1 MSNVIISFDDVSFA
15 YDTNKPILDEASFS
29 VRENTKFTIM
39 GQNGAGKSTIFKLIT
54 KDIKPDNGQ
63 ANTSLGASIA
73 IATQVMKVENLDK
86 TVEEFFTQI
95 FDPGSRSAGAAH
107 YGASKKIYDLPKRI
121 AEVLE
126 IVHLKAPTNNPD
138 VKSRGS
144 DLMRRRKIKQFS
156 GGQQARLLLAYALIQ
171 KPDIL
176 LLDEPTNNLDTQG
189 IEHLTQF
196 LMAYPKTCLVIS
208 HDANFLNSFTDGVLY
223 LDSFTHKIEQYVGDY
238 YNVLGE
244 IEARIERERA
254 KNAQLRKSI
263 QDRKDKIN
271 FFANKGGKMRKLA
284 SKLRDQVEDA
294 EENMVDERREDKT
307 ITDFTIP
314 AQTEIIG
321 PMVEIKSVG
330 VMKERARHT
339 PGEGRMSLEPMKK
352 KINPPITVRKNQKLL
367 IKGPNGIGKSTLLQ
381 RLTEKTEK
389 GAIIAPDVRV
399 GYYRQDFSGLDF
411 EKTAY
416 QALEE
421 MMDNPFNQEIYA
433 TAAIFLLSAEIL
445 KNKVGAL
452 SEGQKGL
459 LCYAMFVLQKP
470 GLLIMDEPTNHI
482 NFRHLPIIAKALD
495 EFEGA
500 IILVSHAPEFVGQI
514 GITQT
519 LDLETL

>member
-1 MSNVIISFDDVSFA
+1 MSQENVIISFDDVSFA
-15 YDTNKPILDEASFS
+15 YNPNKPILEEASFS
-29 VRENTKFTIM
+29 VRKNSKITIM

-54 KDIKPDNGQ
+54 KDIHPENGRV
-63 ANTSLGASIA
+63 NISLGASIA
-73 IATQVMKVENLDK
+73 IATQVMKPENLEK
-86 TVEEFFTQI
+86 TTEEFFAQL
-95 FDPGSRSAGAAH
+95 FD
-107 YGASKKIYDLPKRI
+107 KKMYDLPKRI
-121 AEVLE
+121 AEVLD
-126 IVHLKAPTNNPD
+126 IVHLTAPLD
-138 VKSRGS
+138 K
-144 DLMRRRKIKQFS
+144 KIKQFS

-176 LLDEPTNNLDTQG
+176 LLDEPTNNLDTAG
-189 IEHLTQF
+189 IDHLTQF
-196 LMAYPKTCLVIS
+196 LMTYPKTCLVIS
-208 HDANFLNSFTDGVLY
+208 HDANFLNAFTDGVLY
-223 LDSFTHKIEQYVGDY
+223 LDSFTQKIEQYVGDY

-244 IEARIERERA
+244 IEDRIERERA

-284 SKLRDQVEDA
+284 SKLRDQVDDA
-294 EENMVDERREDKT
+294 EENMVDERQEDKT
-307 ITDFTIP
+307 INEFTIP
-314 AQTEIIG
+314 SQPEIIG
-321 PMVEIKSVG
+321 PIVEIRSMG
-330 VMKERARHT
+330 VMINNEPVRKTIT
-339 PGEGRMSLEPMKK
+339 PA
-352 KINPPITVRKNQKLL
+352 ITVRKKQRLL
-367 IKGPNGIGKSTLLQ
+367 LKGPNGIGKSTLLQ
-381 RLTEKTEK
+381 ALASGTEE
-389 GAIIAPDVRV
+389 GATIAPDVRV

-421 MMDNPFNQEIYA
+421 MMDDPWNQEIYA
-433 TAAIFLLSAEIL
+433 TGAQFLLSSQVL

-459 LCYAMFVLQKP
+459 LCYARFVLQKP

-500 IILVSHAPEFVGQI
+500 IILVSHVPEFVDQI
-514 GITQT
+514 KINQV

>member
-1 MSNVIISFDDVSFA
+1 MTNHGNVIISFDEVSFS
-15 YDTNKPILDEASFS
+15 YDSKKPILDEASFS
-29 VRENTKFTIM
+29 VRENSKFTIM

-54 KDIKPDNGQ
+54 QNIKPDSGQ
-63 ANTSLGASIA
+63 VNISLGSSIA
-73 IATQVMKVENLDK
+73 IATQVMKPENLEK
-86 TVEEFFTQI
+86 TVEEFFAQT
-95 FDPGSRSAGAAH
+95 F
-107 YGASKKIYDLPKRI
+107 SKQIYDLPKRI
-121 AEVLE
+121 AEVLD
-126 IVHLKAPTNNPD
+126 IVHLKAPLD
-138 VKSRGS
+138 K
-144 DLMRRRKIKQFS
+144 KIKQFS

-189 IEHLTQF
+189 IEHLTAF
-196 LMAYPKTCLVIS
+196 LMSYPKTCLVIS

-223 LDSFTHKIEQYVGDY
+223 LDSYTHKIEQYIGDY

-244 IEARIERERA
+244 IEARIEREKM

-263 QDRKDKIN
+263 QDRKDKVN

-284 SKLRDQVEDA
+284 SKLRDQIEDA
-294 EENMVDERREDKT
+294 EENMVDERQEDKT
-307 ITDFTIP
+307 INEFNIP
-314 AQTEIIG
+314 SQPEIIG

-330 VMKERARHT
+330 VMIDH
-339 PGEGRMSLEPMKK
+339 EPVQKN
-352 KINPPITVRKNQKLL
+352 IDPPITVRKKQRLL

-381 RLTEKTEK
+381 ALADGTET
-389 GAIIAPDVRV
+389 GATISPDVRV

-416 QALEE
+416 EALEE
-421 MMDNPFNQEIYA
+421 MMPNPFNQEIYA
-433 TAAIFLLSAEIL
+433 TGAQFLLSSEIL
-445 KNKVGAL
+445 KNKVGSL

-459 LCYAMFVLQKP
+459 LCYARFVLQKP

-500 IILVSHAPEFVGQI
+500 IILVSHVPEFVEQI

-519 LDLETL
+519 LNLETI

>member
-1 MSNVIISFDDVSFA
+1 MTNHGNVIVSFDEVSFA
-15 YDTNKPILDEASFS
+15 YDPNKPILDEASFS
-29 VRENTKFTIM
+29 VRENAKITIM

-54 KDIKPDNGQ
+54 KELKPDSGQ
-63 ANTSLGASIA
+63 ANVSLGATIA
-73 IATQVMKVENLDK
+73 IATQVMKQENLEK
-86 TVEEFFTQI
+86 TTEEFFGQVFAPT
-95 FDPGSRSAGAAH
+95 PPNPLSGRG
-107 YGASKKIYDLPKRI
+107 GRKIYDLPKRI

-126 IVHLKAPTNNPD
+126 IVHLRAPLD
-138 VKSRGS
+138 K
-144 DLMRRRKIKQFS
+144 KIKQFS
-156 GGQQARLLLAYALIQ
+156 GGQQARLLLAFALIQ

-196 LMAYPKTCLVIS
+196 LIEYPKTCLVIS
-208 HDANFLNSFTDGVLY
+208 HDANFLNAFTHGVLY
-223 LDSFTHKIEQYVGDY
+223 LDSYTQKIEQYLGDY
-238 YNVLGE
+238 YSVLGE
-244 IEARIERERA
+244 IEARIERDRM
-254 KNAQLRKSI
+254 KNAQLHKSI

-271 FFANKGGKMRKLA
+271 FFSHKGGKMRALA
-284 SKLRDQVEDA
+284 SKLRDQVEEA
-294 EENMVDERREDKT
+294 EENMVDERQEDKT
-307 ITDFTIP
+307 INDFTIP
-314 AQTEIIG
+314 AQTDIIG
-321 PMVEIKSVG
+321 PAVEIRSVG
-330 VMKERARHT
+330 VMIDH
-339 PGEGRMSLEPMKK
+339 EPVRKT
-352 KINPPITVRKNQKLL
+352 ISPPITVRKKQRLL
-367 IKGPNGIGKSTLLQ
+367 LKGPNGIGKSTLLQ
-381 RLTEKTEK
+381 ALADGTEK
-389 GAIIAPDVRV
+389 GATIAPGVRV

-433 TAAIFLLSAEIL
+433 TAAQFLLSAQIL

-459 LCYAMFVLQKP
+459 LCYARFVLQKP

-500 IILVSHAPEFVGQI
+500 IILVSHVPEFVEQI
-514 GITQT
+514 NITQT